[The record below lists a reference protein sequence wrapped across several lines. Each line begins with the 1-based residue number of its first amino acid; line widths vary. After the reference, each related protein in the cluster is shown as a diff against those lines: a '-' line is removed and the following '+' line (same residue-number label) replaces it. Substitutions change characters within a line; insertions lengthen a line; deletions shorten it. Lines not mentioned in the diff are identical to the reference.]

1 MASFKDSL
9 VKRSPREIIS
19 DAESTLENL
28 KQSDIYSTQTFQK
41 FSYINRLITEI
52 KSVPGS
58 DLYKTLIDQLGE
70 YSSLLQRVHSSR
82 PRGEVEPPG
91 FVGELVNEGIKF
103 YHTYQKDGFTG
114 EYSTCNGASETIAQ
128 TDLLSL
134 VQKENMEIMNR
145 TIDIDHLSFD
155 IGFSPPF
162 NGGGGIFII
171 RLDRG
176 LDRANRPS
184 NFEYWYFLVDT
195 EPDKLHF
202 LDSIQKTYAHV
213 YGKPNN
219 YLHFL
224 SNTKPNMEVIESMF
238 TPGKHFFNSEKKYWS
253 TVRDICNLVQK
264 VPISWLS
271 TRIWLWLSDGH
282 HPSQRQ
288 GLKLQKRETPSSRLD
303 VKVLVELV
311 NTEFDILFGDHE
323 TITGAS
329 HNLKIHHQICNV
341 FTDSHALLQFY
352 SNINHLDSFIYAIVR
367 TNDVASTDNLASLL
381 MFKWFGLLQVEQ
393 STIEQLHGHI
403 KEKSS
408 FKWPKFLLKY
418 LGSILELAP
427 SKSIGSSGLE
437 SLNKLIDVTTD
448 ENIKFLLNYNCWNSD
463 VVDFFKERM
472 LLNNID
478 EIISKKTVRLET
490 INSSLYA
497 EDNKLNSSEKTFFK
511 YQALNDKN
519 DVLLRKCDELS
530 SKIFEIEKKFQAF
543 RKTPNLLNTISDFS
557 TELDKPTRKKIKRLK
572 PSSSLTRIIKRES
585 KIDKKN
591 QTSQLRS
598 FFYLHYW
605 NYLKRIDAGK
615 DLTVMNH
622 SFKIKSLELEQVG
635 KELKDFQSN
644 FPDLDVKITEL
655 KDRCKTLR
663 EEKSSLEKELNNLK
677 KKKKLHQNQSA

>member
-1 MASFKDSL
+1 MTSSKGSL
-9 VKRSPREIIS
+9 IKRSTREIIS
-19 DAESTLENL
+19 DAESTIENL
-28 KQSDIYSTQTFQK
+28 KQSDIYSRQTFQK

-52 KSVPGS
+52 KSVPS
-58 DLYKTLIDQLGE
+58 SNLYKTLIDQLGE
-70 YSSLLQRVHSSR
+70 YSSLLQTVHSSR
-82 PRGEVEPPG
+82 PRGDVEPPS
-91 FVGELVNEGIKF
+91 FVGDPVNEGIKF
-103 YHTYQKDGFTG
+103 YHTYQKEGFTG
-114 EYSTCNGASETIAQ
+114 EYSTCNGTSETIAQ

-134 VQKENMEIMNR
+134 VQKENMELMNR

-184 NFEYWYFLVDT
+184 NFEYLYFLGDA
-195 EPDKLHF
+195 ERDKSLF
-202 LDSIQKTYAHV
+202 LDSIQKTYSHV

-219 YLHFL
+219 YLNYMPNVKT
-224 SNTKPNMEVIESMF
+224 NTEVIEIMF
-238 TPGKHFFNSEKKYWS
+238 TQGKHFFISEKKYWS
-253 TVRDICNLVQK
+253 TVRDICTLVQK

-288 GLKLQKRETPSSRLD
+288 GHKLQKRENPSSRLD
-303 VKVLVELV
+303 AKVLVELV

-329 HNLKIHHQICNV
+329 HNLKLHHQICNV

-352 SNINHLDSFIYAIVR
+352 SNINHLDSFIYAIIR

-381 MFKWFGLLQVEQ
+381 MFKWFGLLPVEQ
-393 STIEQLHGHI
+393 STIEQLYGYI
-403 KEKSS
+403 KEKAS

-437 SLNKLIDVTTD
+437 SLSKLKDVTTD

-463 VVDFFKERM
+463 VVDWFEERR

-478 EIISKKTVRLET
+478 EIISENTVRLES
-490 INSSLYA
+490 INSSLEA
-497 EDNKLNSSEKTFFK
+497 EGNKLNSSEKTFVK
-511 YQALNDKN
+511 YQALNKKEDI
-519 DVLLRKCDELS
+519 LFRKCDELDS
-530 SKIFEIEKKFQAF
+530 NIFEIEMKFQAF
-543 RKTPNLLNTISDFS
+543 RKTPNLLNTISNFS
-557 TELDKPTRKKIKRLK
+557 TELDKLTRKKIKRLK
-572 PSSSLTRIIKRES
+572 PSFALTRIIKRES

-622 SFKIKSLELEQVG
+622 SYKSKSLELEQVG
-635 KELKDFQSN
+635 KELKDFESN
-644 FPDLDVKITEL
+644 YPNLDVKITEL
-655 KDRCKTLR
+655 KERCKTLR
-663 EEKSSLEKELNNLK
+663 EEKSSLEKELNFLK
-677 KKKKLHQNQSA
+677 EKNNAQQN